1 MKPIKTHPHSA
12 EQKATRSNAHSDHPH
27 YRRWLAEFVRALFD
41 FSFSEV
47 ITLRMLPL
55 LYGLALIACLAAAL
69 LIFVNTASHSL
80 WRGMFYLIFVAPI
93 FFIFAMA
100 AIRSLL
106 EFFSA
111 VFRMQTLMVDMNK
124 GLEGLEHYMEALSG
138 QMQELNHHITQMSHH
153 MEHMRKDFS
162 TVMEVMENIEDLTDR
177 IPFIKKPRKQ
187 TREQWAESSL
197 PDRIEPNTPKTDDS
211 NPSS

>member
-1 MKPIKTHPHSA
+1 MSDIKIQKHSA
-12 EQKATRSNAHSDHPH
+12 SHKATKNNPHSDHPNH
-27 YRRWLAEFVRALFD
+27 RQWIAEFIRTLFD

-47 ITLRMLPL
+47 ITLKMLPL
-55 LYGLALIACLAAAL
+55 LYGVALIACLAAAL
-69 LIFVNTASHSL
+69 LIFMNTASQSL
-80 WRGMFYLIFVAPI
+80 WRGILYLIFVAPI

-138 QMQELNHHITQMSHH
+138 QMHELNHHITQMSHH

-197 PDRIEPNTPKTDDS
+197 PDRPESTAPKAGD
-211 NPSS
+211 PPQSS